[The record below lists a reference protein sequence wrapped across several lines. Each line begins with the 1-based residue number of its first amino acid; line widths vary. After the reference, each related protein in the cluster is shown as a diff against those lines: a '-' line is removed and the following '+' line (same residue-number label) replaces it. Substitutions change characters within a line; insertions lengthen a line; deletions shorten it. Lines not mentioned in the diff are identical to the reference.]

1 MGAEDQPKPFR
12 KRLLAQQELQ
22 LVDVHL
28 EVVDE
33 WEASDLHRAQ
43 HLAVLE
49 PGLPSQCRRFQSAKE
64 LDGARLVGEGHAQ
77 ELGRFDLSHL
87 IADDVAQV
95 DVFEKVELGH
105 LAARDLMHQ
114 DAIELGQDGDMSEH
128 LMLRPFGF
136 TTTRLDPRSQLSQ
149 PRRRFL
155 EPVGKDVSIVVEHPI
170 EELLDVGA
178 SESRALDLH
187 ASINLVDNRSM
198 CYSDDARPPLPPI
211 SGAAADQG
219 DLVLTSS
226 DGTKFAAYFA
236 RAEKPTGAG
245 MVVMPDVRGL
255 HHFYKELAQ
264 RFAEAGIDAV
274 AIDYFGR
281 TAGLGDRGE
290 GFEFMPH
297 VEKTTP
303 DSIRQD
309 VAAAI
314 AYLKSKDGGAVKS
327 VFTVGFC
334 FGGSSSWNQSAGGHG
349 LNGAIGFYGRP
360 ERTEPFIS
368 KLKSPLLM
376 LIAGADFTPQ
386 EAFHAF
392 DKQLTKAK
400 VQHEM
405 HIYEGAPHSFFDRTF
420 DQWKDAC
427 DDAWR
432 RMLAFIKLH
441 S

>member
-1 MGAEDQPKPFR
+1 
-12 KRLLAQQELQ
+12 
-22 LVDVHL
+22 
-28 EVVDE
+28 
-33 WEASDLHRAQ
+33 
-43 HLAVLE
+43 
-49 PGLPSQCRRFQSAKE
+49 
-64 LDGARLVGEGHAQ
+64 
-77 ELGRFDLSHL
+77 
-87 IADDVAQV
+87 
-95 DVFEKVELGH
+95 
-105 LAARDLMHQ
+105 
-114 DAIELGQDGDMSEH
+114 
-128 LMLRPFGF
+128 
-136 TTTRLDPRSQLSQ
+136 
-149 PRRRFL
+149 
-155 EPVGKDVSIVVEHPI
+155 
-170 EELLDVGA
+170 
-178 SESRALDLH
+178 
-187 ASINLVDNRSM
+187 M

-226 DGTKFAAYFA
+226 DGTKFGAYFA
-236 RAEKPTGAG
+236 RASKPTGAG

-255 HHFYKELAQ
+255 HQFYKELAQ

-281 TAGLGDRGE
+281 TAGMGDRSE
-290 GFEFMPH
+290 GFDYAPH

-303 DSIRQD
+303 DNIRND

-327 VFTVGFC
+327 MFTVGFC

-360 ERTEPFIS
+360 ERSEPFMS
-368 KLKSPLLM
+368 KMKSPLLM

-386 EAFHAF
+386 EAFLAF
-392 DKQLTKAK
+392 DKKLTEAN
-400 VQHEM
+400 VPHDM

-420 DQWKDAC
+420 DQWKDAG

-432 RMLAFIKLH
+432 RILAFIKKH

>member
-1 MGAEDQPKPFR
+1 
-12 KRLLAQQELQ
+12 
-22 LVDVHL
+22 
-28 EVVDE
+28 
-33 WEASDLHRAQ
+33 
-43 HLAVLE
+43 
-49 PGLPSQCRRFQSAKE
+49 
-64 LDGARLVGEGHAQ
+64 
-77 ELGRFDLSHL
+77 
-87 IADDVAQV
+87 
-95 DVFEKVELGH
+95 
-105 LAARDLMHQ
+105 
-114 DAIELGQDGDMSEH
+114 
-128 LMLRPFGF
+128 
-136 TTTRLDPRSQLSQ
+136 
-149 PRRRFL
+149 
-155 EPVGKDVSIVVEHPI
+155 
-170 EELLDVGA
+170 
-178 SESRALDLH
+178 
-187 ASINLVDNRSM
+187 M

-226 DGTKFAAYFA
+226 DGTKFGAYFA

-255 HHFYKELAQ
+255 HQFYKELAQ

-281 TAGLGDRGE
+281 TAGMGDRSE
-290 GFEFMPH
+290 GFDYAPH

-303 DSIRQD
+303 DNIGND

-334 FGGSSSWNQSAGGHG
+334 FGGSSSWNQSAGGHE

-360 ERTEPFIS
+360 ERSEPFMS
-368 KLKSPLLM
+368 KMKSPLLM

-386 EAFHAF
+386 EAFLAF
-392 DKQLTKAK
+392 DKKLNEAN
-400 VQHEM
+400 VPHEM
-405 HIYEGAPHSFFDRTF
+405 HIYEGAPHSFFDRSF
-420 DQWKDAC
+420 DQWSGEC

-432 RMLAFIKLH
+432 RILAFIKKH